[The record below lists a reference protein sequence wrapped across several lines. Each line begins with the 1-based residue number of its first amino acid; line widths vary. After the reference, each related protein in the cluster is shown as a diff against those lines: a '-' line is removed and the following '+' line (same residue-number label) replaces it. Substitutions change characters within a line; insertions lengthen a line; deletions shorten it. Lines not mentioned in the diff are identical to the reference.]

1 MKRTLFLPLL
11 LMLQF
16 LGVAQNYNPIIP
28 DNVADPSIAKFGDT
42 YYLYGTTDIDRGLEE
57 MGPPVVWKSKDFV
70 NWSFEGTIL
79 EEIDWNKP
87 YLYTNDKGEKKY
99 GFYRYWAPGRAVKID
114 NLYYL
119 FPTIVSPDGTCPVYT
134 LVSEAP
140 DGPFRFQNGDGLFWG
155 QQPEG
160 MTLSQPL
167 VPDIDVEPFIDD
179 DGQNY
184 VYWRQRQAAKV
195 NRDFSKIEG
204 EVITMPTKRTEYSE
218 GPTLFKREGIYYYIY
233 TQGGHQNYRNAYMM
247 SKESPL
253 KGFEAPG
260 GNDVFISSS
269 LENGVWGPGHGNVFY
284 DADSDSYLFA
294 YLEFGEGSTTR
305 QVFVDKMEFNPDG
318 TIQTI
323 IPGFKGVGYLNNT
336 PDNRLNLAMNARVT
350 ASSFQEEKTSTEKVE
365 TNQNNPMPNEGS
377 VKVATR
383 VFTYKP
389 GNAVDGSNGT
399 RWKASGDDRT
409 PWFTLDFEEV
419 KMIESCEMSFTFPAL
434 GHAWILEKSMDR
446 RNWDVCGIQAE
457 KIARSPHIVTGIG
470 EARYLRVKIIKG
482 DPGLWEIKVY

>member
-1 MKRTLFLPLL
+1 
-11 LMLQF
+11 
-16 LGVAQNYNPIIP
+16 
-28 DNVADPSIAKFGDT
+28 
-42 YYLYGTTDIDRGLEE
+42 

-134 LVSEAP
+134 LVSKHP
-140 DGPFRFQNGDGLFWG
+140 MGRSGFRMVTVSFGDNSPSGWS
-155 QQPEG
+155 
-160 MTLSQPL
+160 LSQPL

-260 GNDVFISSS
+260 ETMFLSPRRSRTGC
-269 LENGVWGPGHGNVFY
+269 GAPG
-284 DADSDSYLFA
+284 
-294 YLEFGEGSTTR
+294 
-305 QVFVDKMEFNPDG
+305 MG
-318 TIQTI
+318 TFFMMPT
-323 IPGFKGVGYLNNT
+323 PTATFLPTLNLVKGVLPGRCSWTKWSLT
-336 PDNRLNLAMNARVT
+336 PMEPYKLLSRDSKVWVT
-350 ASSFQEEKTSTEKVE
+350 
-365 TNQNNPMPNEGS
+365 
-377 VKVATR
+377 
-383 VFTYKP
+383 
-389 GNAVDGSNGT
+389 
-399 RWKASGDDRT
+399 
-409 PWFTLDFEEV
+409 
-419 KMIESCEMSFTFPAL
+419 
-434 GHAWILEKSMDR
+434 
-446 RNWDVCGIQAE
+446 
-457 KIARSPHIVTGIG
+457 
-470 EARYLRVKIIKG
+470 
-482 DPGLWEIKVY
+482 